1 MFFHQFRAVDLYIIV
16 IDALKGKVFRTPVK
30 EIFVSNLCLWAL
42 LLFYLTQVKMK
53 RRLLV
58 VSIRLAVDG
67 CFNTWLLT
75 GLIRFSLNAAV
86 LQRVCVW
93 INVPQHFLLALG
105 GIRLDWARKSS
116 GTPPYIQQVLLN
128 THSILWATEMGLFRV
143 CCWSQIS
150 SASEIRIE
158 RWRGN
163 CCKRSSGCL
172 SKREAP
178 LRSVPKGTVDL
189 CNNIKHDN
197 TQQLSVIC

>member
-1 MFFHQFRAVDLYIIV
+1 MSTVV
-16 IDALKGKVFRTPVK
+16 V
-30 EIFVSNLCLWAL
+30 
-42 LLFYLTQVKMK
+42 YLTQVKME

-58 VSIRLAVDG
+58 VSIRLAVYG
-67 CFNTWLLT
+67 CFNTRLLT
-75 GLIRFSLNAAV
+75 GLIRFPHNAAV

-93 INVPQHFLLALG
+93 INVPQRFLPAWG
-105 GIRLDWARKSS
+105 GIRLDWTRKSS

-128 THSILWATEMGLFRV
+128 THSILWATEMGLFGVR
-143 CCWSQIS
+143 CWSQIS

-178 LRSVPKGTVDL
+178 LRSVPEGTLDL